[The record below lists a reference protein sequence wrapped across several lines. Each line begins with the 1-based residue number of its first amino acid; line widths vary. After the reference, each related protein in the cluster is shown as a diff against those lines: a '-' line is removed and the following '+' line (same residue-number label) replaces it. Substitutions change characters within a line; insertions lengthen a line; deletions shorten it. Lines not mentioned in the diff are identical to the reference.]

1 MTIVDITFGRA
12 FRVWW
17 SYAWRAIV
25 LSLVILIPLQI
36 LVFTRIVP
44 HVRAAAAGHD
54 HAQMRAVLEL
64 VAVVW
69 PIAIVCIIV
78 LQTLAMRWM
87 LRRAHWTDFK
97 LVASS
102 LQGRSEP

>member
-25 LSLVILIPLQI
+25 LSPVILIPLQI

-64 VAVVW
+64 VAVAW

-87 LRRAHWTDFK
+87 LRRAHWTGFK

-102 LQGRSEP
+102 LQGHF